1 MSRTTLRFIFFDNSR
16 YPSSTV
22 VTQESFEKVQQALQ
36 GEQAMQEYKR
46 RIEAARARR
55 KEKQNNADGA
65 RSVSND
71 LCSACTTQCYY

>member
-1 MSRTTLRFIFFDNSR
+1 MASNRTTI
-16 YPSSTV
+16 
-22 VTQESFEKVQQALQ
+22 VTQEAFEKVQQALQ
-36 GEQAMQEYKR
+36 DEKAFQEYKR

-71 LCSACTTQCYY
+71 LCSACTTQRYH